1 MRLRTQILLSILGIT
16 VLAQA
21 VFGFLAYRQITESRG
36 DQLSIFLQYLNR
48 EVAGRFTIPGNKY
61 VAEIYLEE
69 LRKKFSTPQSILI
82 IQKNKRILYI
92 AGKTDTDIGIIS
104 QRLNEAYADSDKH
117 GLIEMSGLEYYWAVS
132 PLPDENYQLVM
143 LEPAGTEEME
153 IASALRIRLL
163 SSGLIILWI
172 AVWVSLL
179 LSSKISRQ
187 LDEKND
193 QLEYIALHDNLTGL
207 PNRKLLAD
215 RLEQVYLQAQK
226 NEQSFVL
233 FLIDLDR
240 FKEINDTLGHPFG
253 DELLKIIGTR
263 LADSIRDN
271 DTIARLGGDEFAV
284 LLPESG
290 LGGAQTCAKRILS
303 KMDAPVCIN
312 GVTTE
317 SKASIGIAIYPEHGE
332 NIEILM
338 QHADVA
344 MYQAKKSQT
353 GYAIYDARHNTHT
366 VRRLQLMHDLRDAI
380 EKKQIEVFYQ
390 PLLDA
395 THEQVICV
403 EGLARWHHGELGA
416 ISPDEFIPMAE
427 QMGLI
432 GALTFQVLEKA
443 LQAYN
448 YWKAHDCCS
457 PVSINLS
464 TYCLQDMSLPEEL
477 KSIFTKYNVEA
488 SVVELEITESA
499 LMHDLSRAGKILEQ
513 LHQMGLKLAID
524 DFGTGFSSLNYLKK
538 LPVDT
543 LKIDKSFIFD
553 MCESARDNAIVKT
566 IIELGHNL
574 GCRVVAEGVE
584 NRRVLENLRLLNV
597 DVIQGFYYSK
607 PLSSSDLIEW
617 LQNNKKRNCSADP
630 VN

>member
-1 MRLRTQILLSILGIT
+1 MRLRTQILLSVLGIT

-21 VFGFLAYRQITESRG
+21 VFGYLAYRQITESRG

-48 EVAGRFTIPGNKY
+48 EIAGRFTIPGNKY

-69 LRKKFSTPQSILI
+69 LRQKFSTPQSILI
-82 IQKNKRILYI
+82 IQKDELILYV
-92 AGKTDTDIGIIS
+92 AGSSDTDVAIIS

-117 GLIEMSGLEYYWAVS
+117 GLIEMQGVEYYWAVS
-132 PLPDENYQLVM
+132 ELPDRDYQLVM
-143 LEPAGTEEME
+143 LEPAGTEEMQ
-153 IASALRIRLL
+153 IASTLRARLL
-163 SSGLIILWI
+163 SSGFIILWI

-193 QLEYIALHDNLTGL
+193 QLEFIALHDNLTGL

-215 RLEQVYLQAQK
+215 RLEQVFLQSK
-226 NEQSFVL
+226 RNEESFAL

-240 FKEINDTLGHPFG
+240 FKEINDTLGHQFG
-253 DELLKIIGTR
+253 DELLKIIGSR
-263 LADSIRDN
+263 LSDSMRGN

-284 LLPESG
+284 LLAQSG
-290 LGGAQTCAKRILS
+290 HEGAKTCAYRILN
-303 KMDAPVCIN
+303 KMDVPVCIN

-317 SKASIGIAIYPEHGE
+317 SKASIGIAIYPEHGDS
-332 NIEILM
+332 IALLM

-353 GYAIYDARHNTHT
+353 GYAIYDAKYNTHS
-366 VRRLQLMHDLRDAI
+366 VRRLQLMHDLREAVDNR
-380 EKKQIEVFYQ
+380 EIEVLYQ

-395 THEQVICV
+395 IDEQVISV
-403 EGLARWHHGELGA
+403 EGLARWHHPELGPV
-416 ISPDEFIPMAE
+416 SPEEFIPMAE

-443 LQAYN
+443 LQAYSN
-448 YWKAHDCCS
+448 WKEHDFCPSIC
-457 PVSINLS
+457 INLS
-464 TYCLQDMSLPEEL
+464 TFCLQDMSLPDEL
-477 KSIFTKYNVEA
+477 QSIFDAYNIEA

-553 MCESARDNAIVKT
+553 MCESSRDNAIVKT

-584 NRRVLENLRLLNV
+584 TAEMLENLRLLNV
-597 DVIQGFYYSK
+597 DVVQGFYYSK
-607 PLSSSDLIEW
+607 PLSDSDFIVW
-617 LQNNKKRNCSADP
+617 LKNNKKADLH
-630 VN
+630 